1 MERTCKICTT
11 TFDYCPTCAVK
22 PSIFKKAGY
31 CSEEC
36 YHISMAIQEY
46 KGGVISAEEAV
57 VTLESCNINTKELQS
72 KIEELYLDILDIET
86 PVIEIED
93 EIIEEVVHDEDVEV
107 VIAIKEDMA
116 ISEEE

>member
-22 PSIFKKAGY
+22 PSVFKKAGY

-46 KGGVISAEEAV
+46 KGGVISAEDV
-57 VTLESCNINTKELQS
+57 MLTLESCGINTKELQP
-72 KIEELYLDILDIET
+72 KIEEFYLDILDMAT
-86 PVIEIED
+86 PVIETED
-93 EIIEEVVHDEDVEV
+93 KIIEEVVRDEDVEV
-107 VIAIKEDMA
+107 VVEIEEDMT

>member
-11 TFDYCPTCAVK
+11 AFDYCPTCAVK

-46 KGGVISAEEAV
+46 KSGVTSAEETV
-57 VTLESCNINTKELQS
+57 VVLESCDIDTKELQP
-72 KIEELYLDILDIET
+72 KIEDLYLDILDAVT
-86 PVIEIED
+86 PVTEIED
-93 EIIEEVVHDEDVEV
+93 EIIEEVVPDEDVEV
-107 VIAIKEDMA
+107 FMEIEED
-116 ISEEE
+116 ITTSEEE